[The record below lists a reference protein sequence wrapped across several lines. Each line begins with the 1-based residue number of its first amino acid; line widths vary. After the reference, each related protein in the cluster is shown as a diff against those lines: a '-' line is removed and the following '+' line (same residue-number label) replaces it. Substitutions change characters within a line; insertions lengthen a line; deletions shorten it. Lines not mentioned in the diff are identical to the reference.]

1 MYGVEHAL
9 KDMLDLAKEGSIYLS
24 DFLKLKL
31 SYRDHLRIF
40 LLLHGRSEQR
50 LSRMLAVIRNN
61 TGIAPDQRPTY
72 LKGEVTVTL
81 PLWFLPGVAKAMG
94 GAGVLK
100 GRVEGS
106 TYYVTKQADFSY

>member
-1 MYGVEHAL
+1 
-9 KDMLDLAKEGSIYLS
+9 MLELAKEGSIYVS
-24 DFLKLKL
+24 DYLRVKL

-40 LLLHGRSEQR
+40 LLLHGRSEKR
-50 LSRMLAVIRNN
+50 LSRMLARIHNN
-61 TGIAPDQRPTY
+61 TGISPNDRSTY
-72 LKGEVTVTL
+72 LKGEVTISL

-94 GAGVLK
+94 GIGALK